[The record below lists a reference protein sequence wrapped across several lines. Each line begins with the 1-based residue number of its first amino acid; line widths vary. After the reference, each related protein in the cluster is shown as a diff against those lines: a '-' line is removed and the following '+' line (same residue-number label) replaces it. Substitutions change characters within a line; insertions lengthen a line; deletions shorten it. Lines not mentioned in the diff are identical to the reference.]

1 MEKHF
6 CFWNTKRANVQNLMR
21 QLTRQLMSINGET
34 FLTWNTNEHELIR
47 IDTQKFARK
56 SLTLQLQSDK
66 LQRRSEELQRR
77 SEELQRRSEKKITV
91 SHDINN
97 KKP

>member
-6 CFWNTKRANVQNLMR
+6 L
-21 QLTRQLMSINGET
+21 LGTRM
-34 FLTWNTNEHELIR
+34 NTNWLR

-66 LQRRSEELQRR
+66 LQRRSEELQRLSEELQRRSEELQRR